1 MKRADTCVSV
11 YPAFHIKEGKE
22 QEIRKL
28 ISVIIDRAQNEPGT
42 EIFSMAYSG
51 NKLFLRESYTNI
63 KGFKAHL
70 ESVNDIIGDFFAMLE
85 LETLHVI
92 APAED
97 AEEMRHLMNTLNM
110 NADLYTLEGG
120 FAQ

>member
-1 MKRADTCVSV
+1 
-11 YPAFHIKEGKE
+11 
-22 QEIRKL
+22 
-28 ISVIIDRAQNEPGT
+28 
-42 EIFSMAYSG
+42 MAYSG

-63 KGFKAHL
+63 RGFKAHL